1 MLRQDANIK
10 STILDDNFILRHVF
24 LKIIFVKQI
33 YSHEHTDLQHE
44 VAGYNNTSHEVEI
57 MIDKNN
63 IRQWATKEGQ
73 RKLLKVLE
81 SASEAACFLR

>member
-1 MLRQDANIK
+1 MLQNCKGNMNKYIILIISEMLRQDANIK

-63 IRQWATKEGQ
+63 IRQ
-73 RKLLKVLE
+73 
-81 SASEAACFLR
+81 